1 MPGTIPPNPKP
12 PAKVPAK
19 VSQFQAPKGVH
30 DVLPVDERYWE
41 KVEGL
46 AKEFARAYGFSRLD
60 TPILEFADL
69 YNKTSGEESDI
80 VEKEIYTLKT
90 KGGDML
96 ALRPEFTPGMS
107 RAYLEHSLS
116 RLGQPQKLFTIGPV
130 FRHDRPQLGR
140 YRQFSQANFEILG
153 GVNDPIYDAEIISVA
168 VGIVR
173 SAKIK
178 EFTVKINSIGCRICR
193 PIYKK
198 QLFNY
203 YKNYEKDLCE
213 DCVRRLKTNPMRLLD
228 CKNDSCQQV
237 KKKAPNI
244 LDKLCVTCSGHFRSV
259 LEYLEETAIP
269 YELDHRL
276 VRGLDYYSRTVFE
289 IFAGGKEAELGAI
302 ASGGR
307 YDYLMETIGG
317 HLTPAVGFAAG
328 IERLILVM
336 KAKEIPVPP
345 RKEKRVFVAHA
356 GEMAKK
362 KAFALLNRLRGDGI
376 AVAEALAKESLGA
389 QLKAADKEGI
399 SLALILGQKE
409 IYEDSV
415 IVRDLA
421 NGMQEAV
428 MNDKLIAEIKKRLK

>member
-1 MPGTIPPNPKP
+1 MKPAVSPK
-12 PAKVPAK
+12 AN
-19 VSQFQAPKGVH
+19 QFHAPKGVH

-41 KVEGL
+41 KLESV
-46 AKEFARAYGFSRLD
+46 AKELARSYGFSRLD
-60 TPILEFADL
+60 PPILEFADL

-90 KGGDML
+90 RGGDML

-116 RLGQPQKLFTIGPV
+116 RLGQPQKLFTIGPI

-140 YRQFSQANFEILG
+140 YRQFTQVNFEILG
-153 GVNDPIYDAEIISVA
+153 GVNDPIYDAEIISIA
-168 VGIVR
+168 VGMLR
-173 SAKIK
+173 SVKVK
-178 EFTVKINSIGCRICR
+178 EFTLKINSIGCRVCR

-203 YKNYEKDLCE
+203 YKNHEKELCE
-213 DCVRRLKTNPMRLLD
+213 DCVRRLKTNPLRLLD
-228 CKNDSCQQV
+228 CKHDSCQQI

-244 LDKLCVTCSGHFRSV
+244 LDKLCVTCSAHFRGV
-259 LEYLEETAIP
+259 LEYLEETNIP

-276 VRGLDYYSRTVFE
+276 VRGLDYYARTVFE
-289 IFAGGKEAELGAI
+289 IYAGGKEADLGAV
-302 ASGGR
+302 AAGGR

-317 HLTPAVGFAAG
+317 HLTPAVGFACG
-328 IERLILVM
+328 VERLIAVM
-336 KAKEIPVPP
+336 KAKEISVSP

-362 KAFALLNRLRGDGI
+362 KAFALLNLLRSEGI
-376 AVAEALAKESLGA
+376 AVAEALSKESLGA

-415 IVRDLA
+415 IVRDLV
-421 NGMQEAV
+421 NGLQEAV